1 MQAHKAANLPNLPL
15 TAKRM
20 FRSKSFQRKGF
31 FLYVRKLSVSARY
44 DECAAPK
51 EKGKREYRKTG
62 LLTLKRALID
72 LGSKAIDGRSSVG
85 VALRRWKADLV
96 QDLGG
101 DDSISTQQE
110 TLIELAVRSKIMLDS
125 IDACLLTQPSLINA
139 SKRTLIPLV
148 LQRQTL
154 ADGLARYLS
163 QLGLERRRKVKTL
176 QDLRTADPNT
186 DKPATVNGDGKA
198 D

>member
-1 MQAHKAANLPNLPL
+1 MNSAVPKQ
-15 TAKRM
+15 
-20 FRSKSFQRKGF
+20 KGMW
-31 FLYVRKLSVSARY
+31 K
-44 DECAAPK
+44 C
-51 EKGKREYRKTG
+51 RKTG
-62 LLTLKRALID
+62 LFTLKRALID
-72 LGSKAIDGRSSVG
+72 WGSRAIDGRSSVG
-85 VALRRWKADLV
+85 VALPRWEADLV

-139 SKRTLIPLV
+139 RKRTLIPVV

-154 ADGLARYLS
+154 ADGLGRYLS
-163 QLGLERRRKVKTL
+163 QLSLERRHKIKTL
-176 QDLRTADPNT
+176 HDLLTGDSHT
-186 DKPATVNGDGKA
+186 DKPATVNGNCGA

>member
-1 MQAHKAANLPNLPL
+1 M
-15 TAKRM
+15 
-20 FRSKSFQRKGF
+20 S
-31 FLYVRKLSVSARY
+31 
-44 DECAAPK
+44 
-51 EKGKREYRKTG
+51 
-62 LLTLKRALID
+62 D
-72 LGSKAIDGRSSVG
+72 LGSRAIDGRSSVG
-85 VALRRWKADLV
+85 VALRRWKADLA

-125 IDACLLTQPSLINA
+125 IDACLLAQPSLINA
-139 SKRTLIPLV
+139 CKRTLIPLV

-163 QLGLERRRKVKTL
+163 QLGLERRRQFKTL

-186 DKPATVNGDGKA
+186 DKPATVNGERHGRLMETTALTTSNAETEATTSAAPRTFARTALTHVQNDSGRVRIPSVISKGR
-198 D
+198 

>member
-1 MQAHKAANLPNLPL
+1 M
-15 TAKRM
+15 
-20 FRSKSFQRKGF
+20 S
-31 FLYVRKLSVSARY
+31 SAV
-44 DECAAPK
+44 PK
-51 EKGKREYRKTG
+51 EKGMREYRKTG
-62 LLTLKRALID
+62 LFTLKRALID
-72 LGSKAIDGRSSVG
+72 LGSRAIDGRSSVG
-85 VALRRWKADLV
+85 VALRRWKADLA

-125 IDACLLTQPSLINA
+125 IDACLLAQPSLINA
-139 SKRTLIPLV
+139 CKRTLIPLV

>member
-1 MQAHKAANLPNLPL
+1 M
-15 TAKRM
+15 
-20 FRSKSFQRKGF
+20 S
-31 FLYVRKLSVSARY
+31 SAV
-44 DECAAPK
+44 PK
-51 EKGKREYRKTG
+51 EKGMREYQKSG
-62 LLTLKRALID
+62 LFTLKRALID

-139 SKRTLIPLV
+139 RLRTLIPLVLQRQTLADGLAV

-176 QDLRTADPNT
+176 QDMRTADPNT

>member
-1 MQAHKAANLPNLPL
+1 M
-15 TAKRM
+15 
-20 FRSKSFQRKGF
+20 SS
-31 FLYVRKLSVSARY
+31 
-44 DECAAPK
+44 AAPK
-51 EKGKREYRKTG
+51 QKGTREYRKTG
-62 LLTLKRALID
+62 LFTLKRALID
-72 LGSKAIDGRSSVG
+72 LGSRAIDGRSSVG

-125 IDACLLTQPSLINA
+125 IDAWLLTQPSLINA
-139 SKRTLIPLV
+139 RKRTLIPVV

-163 QLGLERRRKVKTL
+163 QLGVERRHKVKTL
-176 QDLRTADPNT
+176 HDILNAP
-186 DKPATVNGDGKA
+186 DKSENHDTPAANGNGK
-198 D
+198 